1 MTTTLQV
8 QERLIALGYYVGPKG
23 ADGDYGPG
31 TIGGILSALED
42 LERLLSAE
50 KKGSNVFRQDA
61 QPLDTP
67 ELPLRVGDLWIAPSR
82 GNRTKQWDGAS
93 WADFP
98 SIVEAPAQ
106 SGLTTSPSGRKALT
120 QREGNVLTAYQ
131 DSIGIWTIGV
141 GHTSAAG
148 LPSVAKGLK
157 ITAAESDE
165 ILSRDLKTFE
175 AGVRAAVKVPLNQNE
190 FDALVSLA
198 FNIGVGAFSKSTLV
212 KKLNAGDRAGAAD
225 QFLVWNK
232 AGGKT
237 LKGLT
242 TRRQAERKQFL
253 S

>member
-8 QERLIALGYYVGPKG
+8 QERLIALGFYVGPKG

-31 TIGGILSALED
+31 TIGGILSAISE
-42 LERLLSAE
+42 LERLMDKLPEPTPPA
-50 KKGSNVFRQDA
+50 A
-61 QPLDTP
+61 Q
-67 ELPLRVGDLWIAPSR
+67 
-82 GNRTKQWDGAS
+82 
-93 WADFP
+93 
-98 SIVEAPAQ
+98 
-106 SGLTTSPSGRKALT
+106 TTSAAGRKAIT
-120 QREGNVLTAYQ
+120 EREGNVLTAYQ
-131 DSIGIWTIGV
+131 DSVGIWTIGV

-148 LPSVAKGLK
+148 LPKVAKGLK

-175 AGVRAAVKVPLNQNE
+175 AGVRAAVKVPMNQNE

-198 FNIGVGAFSKSTLV
+198 FNIGVEAFSKSTLV

-225 QFLVWNK
+225 QFGQWVK

-237 LKGLT
+237 LKGLV

>member
-1 MTTTLQV
+1 MTTTLAI
-8 QERLIALGYYVGPKG
+8 QERLIALGFYVGPKG
-23 ADGDYGPG
+23 ADGDYGPN
-31 TIGGILSALED
+31 TIGGILSAISE
-42 LERLLSAE
+42 LERLMGKL
-50 KKGSNVFRQDA
+50 
-61 QPLDTP
+61 P
-67 ELPLRVGDLWIAPSR
+67 EPS
-82 GNRTKQWDGAS
+82 
-93 WADFP
+93 P
-98 SIVEAPAQ
+98 PAVQ
-106 SGLTTSPSGRKALT
+106 TTSAAGRKAIT
-120 QREGNVLTAYQ
+120 EREGNVLTAYQ
-131 DSIGIWTIGV
+131 DSVGIWTIGV

-148 LPSVAKGLK
+148 LPKVVKGLK

-175 AGVRAAVKVPLNQNE
+175 DGVRAAVGVPLIQNE

-242 TRRQAERKQFL
+242 TRRQSERKQFL

>member
-23 ADGDYGPG
+23 ADGDYGKE

-42 LERLLSAE
+42 LAE
-50 KKGSNVFRQDA
+50 LQG
-61 QPLDTP
+61 
-67 ELPLRVGDLWIAPSR
+67 
-82 GNRTKQWDGAS
+82 KQFQKPG
-93 WADFP
+93 
-98 SIVEAPAQ
+98 EQ
-106 SGLTTSPSGRKALT
+106 TTSAAGRKAIT

-131 DSIGIWTIGV
+131 DSVGVWTIGV

-148 LPSVAKGLK
+148 APAVAKGMK

-175 AGVRAAVKVPLNQNE
+175 AGVRAAVKVPVNQNE

-232 AGGKT
+232 AGGKV
-237 LKGLT
+237 LQGLT
-242 TRRQAERKQFL
+242 ARRQAERKQFL

>member
-8 QERLIALGYYVGPKG
+8 QERLIALGFYVGPKG

-31 TIGGILSALED
+31 TIGGILSAISE
-42 LERLLSAE
+42 LERLMDKLPEPTPPA
-50 KKGSNVFRQDA
+50 A
-61 QPLDTP
+61 Q
-67 ELPLRVGDLWIAPSR
+67 
-82 GNRTKQWDGAS
+82 
-93 WADFP
+93 
-98 SIVEAPAQ
+98 
-106 SGLTTSPSGRKALT
+106 TTSAAGRKAIT
-120 QREGNVLTAYQ
+120 DREGNILTAYQ
-131 DSIGIWTIGV
+131 DSVGIWTIGV

-148 LPSVAKGLK
+148 IPKVSKGLK

-175 AGVRAAVKVPLNQNE
+175 AGVRAAVKVPLSQNE

-232 AGGKT
+232 AGGKP

>member
-23 ADGDYGPG
+23 ADGNYGPG

-42 LERLLSAE
+42 LAE
-50 KKGSNVFRQDA
+50 LQGR
-61 QPLDTP
+61 P
-67 ELPLRVGDLWIAPSR
+67 
-82 GNRTKQWDGAS
+82 
-93 WADFP
+93 FP
-98 SIVEAPAQ
+98 KPAI
-106 SGLTTSPSGRKALT
+106 LTTSAAGRKAIT
-120 QREGNVLTAYQ
+120 EREGNVLTAYQ
-131 DSIGIWTIGV
+131 DSVGIWTIGV

-148 LPSVAKGLK
+148 LPKVSKGLK
-157 ITAAESDE
+157 ITAAESDD

-175 AGVRAAVKVPLNQNE
+175 TGVRAAVTVPLHQNE
-190 FDALVSLA
+190 FDALVSVAL
-198 FNIGVGAFSKSTLV
+198 NIGVGAFSKSTLV

-232 AGGKT
+232 AGGKV